1 MSAAGRS
8 GCLRL
13 CAVLLLALV
22 SLAMASCQEGRAFGM
37 PLGEFEK
44 LLSAG
49 DASPFLKL
57 DEKDLGNPG
66 AFGASGYYYLAL
78 WAESASLS
86 QDLPDVDKAV
96 FVRRLLRMAF
106 DQGSGIVKRRSAYAL
121 MERLEAAGLYQE
133 LLELTS
139 TLDLSQSKDWRYR
152 KSYVTALY
160 GTGAYTDTL
169 EEVQRLRIA
178 FPDES
183 AIDVDVLDCIE
194 AGSLLNDPSIAKR
207 TRAASALRR
216 ILLERPGSKWT
227 AVALS
232 IADDALKRGL
242 PPFLSENET
251 RIARMRVAV
260 FRKEYSKAYADA
272 AGLDS
277 IVLGLSA
284 VTTADAGKAYLYSG
298 HANEGMTRF
307 ENIETAA
314 RKTGGTA
321 AAWNALFYQGRFAR
335 ELGRWSEAKLLF
347 LRAVE
352 SAREAGISQ
361 TDKHAALW
369 YGTECAGKAAIAEAE
384 RSIAQSKAKEGSSSA
399 LKAQAAAREQSL
411 DALIEASRIW
421 TAPEE
426 FSDLCDELLRSAL
439 RARDWA
445 LVERMNSEL
454 APRLSPV
461 LKARVAYISAR
472 ALQLG
477 LSEVQGEDAVGAR
490 MSALMHDETLPL
502 YYRILASWISGEAIN
517 YIPEEAAEKETD
529 KTPGEI
535 EPFICGFVDFGL
547 GSIASSEARASL
559 DLLEPE
565 ELRRVSRY
573 LAEKGQH
580 DYSIRVAG
588 LLLEKKG
595 YSPLRDDFLLLYPR
609 PYLRELRAVSHDSRM
624 SERFLLGLVRSESAF
639 RADIVSSA
647 GAVGL
652 TQLMPATA
660 AERAKALKMET
671 YDLRSPRDNLRLGLS
686 YMSYLLDRTGSLVR
700 AVMAYNAGLSR
711 LRTWVSECSDLPD
724 DLLVEAITIAETRQY
739 CRNILQAAA
748 LYGELYEGVPP
759 GATVRKIVEGK

>member
-1 MSAAGRS
+1 MSAAGTS
-8 GCLRL
+8 GRVR
-13 CAVLLLALV
+13 AFVVLLLALV
-22 SLAMASCQEGRAFGM
+22 SLAMASCQEGRVFGM
-37 PLGEFEK
+37 SLGEFEK

-66 AFGASGYYYLAL
+66 ALGASGYYYLAL

-86 QDLPDVDKAV
+86 QDLPDADKAA

-106 DQGSGIVKRRSAYAL
+106 DQGSGIVKRRSVYAL
-121 MERLEAAGLYQE
+121 MERLEAAALYQE
-133 LLELTS
+133 LLELTAS
-139 TLDLSQSKDWRYR
+139 LDLSQSKDWRYR
-152 KSYVTALY
+152 KAYVTALY
-160 GTGAYTDTL
+160 GTGAYTDAL

-183 AIDVDVLDCIE
+183 TMDADALDCIE
-194 AGSLLNDPSIAKR
+194 AGSLVNDQTIAKR
-207 TRAASALRR
+207 TRAAAALRR

-227 AVALS
+227 SAALS
-232 IADDALKRGL
+232 IADDAMKRGI
-242 PPFLSENET
+242 PSFLSENEA

-260 FRKEYSKAYADA
+260 LRKEYSKAYADA
-272 AGLDS
+272 AALDS
-277 IVLGLSA
+277 TVLGMSA
-284 VTTADAGKAYLYSG
+284 VITADAGKAYLYSG
-298 HANEGMTRF
+298 HSAEGKTRF

-314 RKTGGTA
+314 RKAGATA
-321 AAWNALFYQGRFAR
+321 TAWNALFYQGRFAR
-335 ELGRWSEAKLLF
+335 ELGRWSEAKVLF

-352 SAREAGISQ
+352 GAREAGASQ
-361 TDKHAALW
+361 PDTHAALW
-369 YGTECAGKAAIAEAE
+369 YGTECAGKAALAEAA
-384 RSIAQSKAKEGSSSA
+384 RLIAQSKAKEGSSLASRA
-399 LKAQAAAREQSL
+399 EAAARAQSL
-411 DALIEASRIW
+411 DALIDASRVW
-421 TAPEE
+421 TTPEE

-461 LKARVAYISAR
+461 LKARVAYISTR

-477 LSEVQGEDAVGAR
+477 LSKVQGETSADAR
-490 MSALMHDETLPL
+490 MSALVRDETLPL
-502 YYRILASWISGEAIN
+502 YYRILASWVSQEATSL
-517 YIPEEAAEKETD
+517 IPEDAAIKD
-529 KTPGEI
+529 ANKKPSEI
-535 EPFICGFVDFGL
+535 ETFICGFIDFGL
-547 GSIASSEARASL
+547 GSMASSEARASL

-565 ELRRVSRY
+565 ELRRISRY

-595 YSPLRDDFLLLYPR
+595 YSPVRDDFFLLYPR
-609 PYLRELRAVSHDSRM
+609 PYLRELRAVSHDSD
-624 SERFLLGLVRSESAF
+624 ERAFFTRSCSIRKRV

-660 AERAKALKMET
+660 AERAKALKMEN
-671 YDLRSPRDNLRLGLS
+671 YDLRLPHDNLRLGLS
-686 YMSYLLDRTGSLVR
+686 HMSYLIDRTGSLVR

-711 LRTWVSECSDLPD
+711 LRTWVSEGSDLPD
-724 DLLVEAITIAETRQY
+724 DLLVESITIAETRQY

-748 LYGELYEGVPP
+748 VYGELYEGVPP
-759 GATVRKIVEGK
+759 GVTAGKIIVGR